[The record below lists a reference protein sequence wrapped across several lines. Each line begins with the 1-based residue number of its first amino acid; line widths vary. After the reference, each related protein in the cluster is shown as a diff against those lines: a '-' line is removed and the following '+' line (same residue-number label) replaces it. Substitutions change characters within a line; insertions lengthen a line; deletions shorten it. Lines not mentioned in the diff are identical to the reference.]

1 MCRLE
6 SSHGQDAGCSFV
18 TVEFLALFSPGD
30 ANVKWLEDD
39 AAVIPVLSAT
49 READGSA
56 EEQSESTKSAIAF
69 DIALNWWNVGVL
81 L

>member
-1 MCRLE
+1 ML
-6 SSHGQDAGCSFV
+6 SS
-18 TVEFLALFSPGD
+18 GD
-30 ANVKWLEDD
+30 ADVEWIEDD
-39 AAVIPVLSAT
+39 AAFIPVLSAT

-56 EEQSESTKSAIAF
+56 EEQPEFTKSAMIAF